1 MSDATPPAS
10 RPGEEGL
17 SGHMARALELARS
30 VLGRTSPNPA
40 VGAVLVKDG
49 RVVGEGATA
58 PPGGAHAEVAALR
71 AAGDAARGATLY
83 VTLEPCSIYGRTPP
97 CTDAILAAGV
107 SEVVVAFGDPDPRV
121 DGSGL
126 AQLREAGVEVR
137 GGDGSAAAAEHY
149 RAYAQHRRSG
159 RPLVIA
165 KWAASL
171 DGKIAATSGDARWV
185 SGPEARAWSH
195 RLRVQ
200 HDAILVGVETVLLD
214 DPQLTARLDD
224 AGADLRQPLR
234 VVLDSH
240 GRTPASA
247 RVLDDQDVAR
257 TVICCTA
264 DAADS
269 WRAAIE
275 ACGARVAEV
284 AADVAGR
291 VDLGAM
297 LDWLGQ
303 EGVVS
308 LIVEGGGRVH
318 GAFFDA
324 QLVQQVH
331 AVVAPSVIGGAAAN
345 AVAGAGATRMADAT
359 RLRDVRVV
367 WLGRDLLVSGR
378 PVPAAPN
385 DPASVRRATPADA
398 PALAALAEDAA
409 AREMIAASFA
419 AAAGSSTGGAAWVA
433 VAAGAIVGG
442 VSASLDAHGG
452 AGAAFGAGA
461 EDSRAQLDHLL
472 VAPPWRDH
480 GLAERLLD
488 TAEASVAGSGRRW
501 AIAPLR
507 SETETQGWTRADWAS
522 CGYRYYRRGS
532 LLPGLAAGGGRNREA
547 AMGPLMETVL
557 LIKEVASR
565 DDLTRRD

>member
-1 MSDATPPAS
+1 
-10 RPGEEGL
+10 
-17 SGHMARALELARS
+17 MARALALARGA
-30 VLGRTSPNPA
+30 LGRTSPNPA

-71 AAGDAARGATLY
+71 AAGDAARGATLF

-126 AQLREAGVEVR
+126 AQLRAAGVEVR

-214 DPQLTARLDD
+214 DPQLTARLEG

-240 GRTPASA
+240 GRTPPSA

-264 DAADS
+264 DSADS

-275 ACGARVAEV
+275 ARGARVAEV
-284 AADVAGR
+284 AADTAGR

-324 QLVQQVH
+324 QLVQQVY

-359 RLRDVRVV
+359 RLRDVRVA

-378 PVPAAPN
+378 PAPPAPI

-398 PALAALAEDAA
+398 SALAALAENAA

-419 AAAGSSTGGAAWVA
+419 ATAGSSTGGAAWVA

-442 VSASLDAHGG
+442 VSASLDTEGG
-452 AGAAFGAGA
+452 AWATFGAGA

-522 CGYRYYRRGS
+522 RGYRYYRRGS
-532 LLPGLAAGGGRNREA
+532 LLPSLAGGGGGHSGVST
-547 AMGPLMETVL
+547 GPLIETVV
-557 LIKEVASR
+557 LIKEVTSR